1 LEKLNC
7 YLKPLT
13 KLTEKVREGEGG
25 LTLIEI
31 LIVLLILSILV
42 AVVVFNVGG
51 FIGQGTEEI
60 AKMQGNLVQTA
71 IIAAMAA
78 ESATSVDADHIGEKG
93 NGASPTNPAVWVLTV
108 DDTNVTM
115 SKYVQS
121 AITGYWEWDAS
132 GNIINGEYTGGGGK
146 TCTYNTTA
154 GWDCS

>member
-1 LEKLNC
+1 M
-7 YLKPLT
+7 
-13 KLTEKVREGEGG
+13 EKVRQGEGG

-51 FIGQGTEEI
+51 FIGQGTEQI

-78 ESATSVDADHIGEKG
+78 ESAANVTAGSIGEDG
-93 NGASPTNPAVWVLTV
+93 TSLTNPAVWELTV
-108 DDTNVTM
+108 DSTDVTM

-121 AITGYWEWDAS
+121 AITGYWRWDAS
-132 GNIINGEYTGGGGK
+132 GAIIEGKYTGGGGK
-146 TCTYNTTA
+146 TCTYNATD